1 MSRKCPKAC
10 PYHTCPPHG
19 VLVVGLTPVAEEE
32 CGLDACAA
40 HLHCRCIRVRNKLW
54 CQSVTL
60 IQGTLTCPIT
70 QDWLVLNVDL
80 LVDVQPVL
88 CCTHLAC
95 SGCREGSKKGKKLQR
110 LHQRKEWA
118 QIRCEA
124 KDNCTKH

>member
-54 CQSVTL
+54 CQSVAL
-60 IQGTLTCPIT
+60 VQG
-70 QDWLVLNVDL
+70 
-80 LVDVQPVL
+80 QPVL
-88 CCTHLAC
+88 CCAHLAC
-95 SGCREGSKKGKKLQR
+95 SGCREGSKEGKKLQR

-118 QIRCEA
+118 QMRCEA
-124 KDNCTKH
+124 KDNCTK